1 MNKEYGEFGEPKGE
15 IKEQIEKAVEGMEA
29 TKEDALA
36 LKKREIGE
44 NIFSEYTTILE
55 RKKEL
60 EEKEKEF
67 EGKEY
72 YEELREGGEGK
83 PPRLKEDER
92 RKPATLRENINKIK
106 EDKEKKGEIGEE
118 LEKINK
124 KIDSA
129 EKNNLLKEALAKKL
143 DTEAKMSTALSG
155 ELVDEATK
163 ESDLAKVELG
173 SVVLERYKELEKKL
187 AKLKQKL
194 AEHEGKKPKLE
205 GREGKEVMSFRR
217 EERKWQEEKEQIEK
231 EIEALKEKMSS
242 KEILDI
248 FLEEEEVV
256 ETLEEAEAEPE
267 VEVELTDPVVEEG
280 DTVVETTPVPE
291 KKVGKF
297 RSALSK
303 IVGFFFIIGYVF
315 SSILEKLKKK
325 K

>member
-44 NIFSEYTTILE
+44 NIFSEYRTILE

-60 EEKEKEF
+60 EEKQKEF

-83 PPRLKEDER
+83 PSRLKEDER

-106 EDKEKKGEIGEE
+106 EDKEKKGEIEEE

-124 KIDSA
+124 KIDSV
-129 EKNNLLKEALAKKL
+129 EKNSLLKETLAKKL
-143 DTEAKMSTALSG
+143 DAESKMSTALSG
-155 ELVDEATK
+155 DLIDESTK
-163 ESDLAKVELG
+163 EDNLAKVELG
-173 SVVLERYKELEKKL
+173 GVVLGRHKELEKKL

-194 AEHEGKKPKLE
+194 VEHEEKKPKLE
-205 GREGKEVMSFRR
+205 GREGKEVMSLRR
-217 EERKWQEEKEQIEK
+217 EERKWQEEKEKIEK

-248 FLEEEEVV
+248 FLEEEI
-256 ETLEEAEAEPE
+256 LEE
-267 VEVELTDPVVEEG
+267 VEVEPEIEVELTEPIVVEEEE
-280 DTVVETTPVPE
+280 TVVETTPVPE
-291 KKVGKF
+291 KKVGKL
-297 RSALSK
+297 RSVLSK

-325 K
+325 KS